1 MLTTT
6 IASGVH
12 MGRFKARVLVV
23 AGCLLAAAAA
33 VAAFAGCGSSSP
45 KIGPGP
51 LVVGSFV
58 PYTGSNASF
67 GPEGSA
73 ICDAAAKAVNDGG
86 GVLGHAF
93 ACKPFDSTEDPADA
107 LPVANRMIASTSNL
121 ALMYGPAAV
130 EPAVE
135 AVLNNARLVHLS
147 VSGDPRYENQT
158 SPYFYRLSPSDA
170 VTGTALAAYAMA
182 HGYAHAAAVFTN
194 DQSAQTS
201 VPSLRAAYPKLGGK
215 FAADITLAP
224 GQPSYRTE
232 VSQILASHAD
242 AVVGEIDPQTAATF
256 LSEMLQ
262 LNNGKLLPI
271 LTTSRAIESDWIGA
285 VLKAIGA
292 AAFEKYIVAVSFNVP
307 TSGPGYAAFVHDL
320 NTAPQTIAERSQYL
334 TDPFAQWNY
343 DGIVICALAMLET
356 KSTDPAA
363 WAPHVAQIA
372 NGTPGAVVVHTFPEG
387 KAAVL
392 AGKPIHYVG
401 ASGQLVFTASH
412 NNAAPFA
419 GYVYSGT
426 GNGPASLVPTGGT
439 ITPQQLARDEH

>member
-1 MLTTT
+1 ME
-6 IASGVH
+6 
-12 MGRFKARVLVV
+12 RFRARVLVV
-23 AGCLLAAAAA
+23 VGSLLAVLAALGALS
-33 VAAFAGCGSSSP
+33 GCGGSSS
-45 KIGPGP
+45 KIGAGP
-51 LVVGSFV
+51 LVVGTFV

-67 GPEGSA
+67 GVEGSA
-73 ICDAAAKAVNDGG
+73 ICDAGTKAINDGG
-86 GVLGHAF
+86 GVLGHTF
-93 ACKPFDSTEDPADA
+93 TCKPFDSTEDPADA

-135 AVLNNARLVHLS
+135 AELNNAKLVHLS
-147 VSGDPRYENQT
+147 VAGDPRYENQT

-182 HGYAHAAAVFTN
+182 HGYTHAAAVFTN

-201 VPSLRAAYPKLGGK
+201 VPSTRSTYPKLGGK

-224 GQPSYRTE
+224 GQTSYRTE
-232 VSQILASHAD
+232 VSQVLASHAD
-242 AVVGEIDPQTAATF
+242 AVIGEIDPQTAATF
-256 LSEMLQ
+256 LSEMSQ

-285 VLKAIGA
+285 VLKVIGA
-292 AAFEKYIVAVSFNVP
+292 TAFEKYIVAVSFNVP
-307 TSGPGYAAFVHDL
+307 TAGPGYSAFVHDL

-343 DGIVICALAMLET
+343 DGIVMCALAMLQT
-356 KSTDPAA
+356 KSTDSAT
-363 WAPHVAQIA
+363 WAPEVARIA
-372 NGTPGAVVVHTFPEG
+372 NGSPGTVLVHTFPEG
-387 KAAVL
+387 KAALL
-392 AGKPIHYVG
+392 AGKPIHYIG

-412 NNAAPFA
+412 NNAAPYA

-426 GNGPASLVPTGGT
+426 GSGPASLLPTGGT